1 MDGAVFLPSQGL
13 LAVAMAKPV
22 NVAGTALYNHTEGYG
37 SYLIPAVMMVIIFQT
52 LLMVIGML
60 TGDEYQHRA
69 TEPLLPGGRTAD
81 KSGLWGGA
89 MRLVAGK
96 TFVYCGLYTVF
107 SMFLLGLLPH
117 FFSIPNIGNGL
128 YITAMMVPY
137 LMATSFFGLAASRY
151 FTDSEAPLLMIAFF
165 SVGLIFLSGVS
176 YPLELMPWYWRM
188 AHYILP
194 AAPATLAFVK
204 LNSMGADM
212 ADIQPEYITLW
223 IQVIVYFGLSV
234 WVYKK
239 KLEA

>member
-1 MDGAVFLPSQGL
+1 MARPVDTPELARKREREAQMVSQMIALWCRGHHGGGHVVEQAGDDESVRVKLGLRTITLCPECAELQKYAIARIEHCPHIGTKTFCSACPSHCYR
-13 LAVAMAKPV
+13 P
-22 NVAGTALYNHTEGYG
+22 
-37 SYLIPAVMMVIIFQT
+37 
-52 LLMVIGML
+52 
-60 TGDEYQHRA
+60 
-69 TEPLLPGGRTAD
+69 
-81 KSGLWGGA
+81 A
-89 MRLVAGK
+89 MREKIREVMRWS
-96 TFVYCGLYTVF
+96 V
-107 SMFLLGLLPH
+107 
-117 FFSIPNIGNGL
+117 
-128 YITAMMVPY
+128 
-137 LMATSFFGLAASRY
+137 GLAASRY